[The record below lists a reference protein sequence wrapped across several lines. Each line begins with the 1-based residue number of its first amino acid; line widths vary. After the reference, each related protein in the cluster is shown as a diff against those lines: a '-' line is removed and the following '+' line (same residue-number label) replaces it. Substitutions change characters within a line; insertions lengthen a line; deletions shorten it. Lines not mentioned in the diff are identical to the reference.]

1 MYNLYIFEKNTS
13 DQEKKKLEEE
23 KNEKLKKKRKKE
35 IDKLILNYDKRMNNF
50 IISLCHHPIYL
61 KDLTNKSNSQLII
74 DEEKSAQKKILM
86 KKKYKNFSFGGF
98 ITDKKRI
105 ELLNEEKEINK
116 NYEQKILINKLKQEA
131 KNEKKRKKDKII
143 LQPRMRFKPRNE
155 LERIADVMNLLGEN
169 KNKKKIK
176 NLLDQLKK
184 IDIDKFR
191 KTKDFTKLKQ
201 LYKKNPLYLEENK
214 KDKSKD
220 NNKNNESK
228 SKSSSSD
235 DDDDDEL
242 DYKLETNLHRKIRNI
257 NLQLNKEKKKK
268 NKLLKDRG
276 GNNNESSLDRKIK
289 EKNKKLLEL
298 FKDDEKLYFKGA
310 SQYVQNKNQ
319 NYSSNKNTII
329 RSMSAMNFPNTI
341 NNLYSP
347 KSYNSNINF
356 NSFNSSS
363 PRDKPNNITFF
374 QKINTI
380 YSDRKTRPVS
390 MLISLNKKRRNQT
403 INNFGRNDLIKK
415 VDIKYQ
421 IKKKNMDKIFNKE
434 INNSIL
440 SDFYEKLS
448 QKEYSQVFEKPL
460 YLENNIDKINIGK
473 INLDMDLDEKLNYL
487 KKITEFKFNKNDR
500 RFWSIINSKNEE
512 NNNDFRKSICI
523 PKGNKDKNKV
533 KHNDDEVIIDGI
545 KYKNYDIKNI
555 SDIIFTKCGYYH
567 KKII

>member
-1 MYNLYIFEKNTS
+1 MYNLYIFEKNAS

-74 DEEKSAQKKILM
+74 EDEKSAQKKILM

-98 ITDKKRI
+98 ITDKKRV

-116 NYEQKILINKLKQEA
+116 NYEQKILINKLKQET

-143 LQPRMRFKPRNE
+143 IQPRMRFKPRNE

-184 IDIDKFR
+184 IDIDKLR

-214 KDKSKD
+214 KDKSD
-220 NNKNNESK
+220 SK
-228 SKSSSSD
+228 SKDEDEDEND
-235 DDDDDEL
+235 DDNDDEL

-257 NLQLNKEKKKK
+257 NFQLEKEKKKK

-276 GNNNESSLDRKIK
+276 DNNGNSLDKKIK

-310 SQYVQNKNQ
+310 SQYVQNKNN
-319 NYSSNKNTII
+319 NYLSNKNTNI
-329 RSMSAMNFPNTI
+329 RSMSAMNFPNTR

-347 KSYNSNINF
+347 KSYNSNINI
-356 NSFNSSS
+356 NSCNSSS
-363 PRDKPNNITFF
+363 PRDKQNNITFF

-380 YSDRKTRPVS
+380 YSDRKARPVS
-390 MLISLNKKRRNQT
+390 MFISFNKKKNKT

-421 IKKKNMDKIFNKE
+421 LKKKNMDKIIDKE

-440 SDFYEKLS
+440 NDFYGKLS

-460 YLENNIDKINIGK
+460 YLEKNLDKINIGK

-487 KKITEFKFNKNDR
+487 KKITEIKFSNNDR
-500 RFWSIINSKNEE
+500 RFWSINNSNNDV
-512 NNNDFRKSICI
+512 NNNMRKSLCI
-523 PKGNKDKNKV
+523 PKGNKEKNKV
-533 KHNDDEVIIDGI
+533 KHNDDEVIVDGI

-555 SDIIFTKCGYYH
+555 SDVIFTKCGYYH

>member
-1 MYNLYIFEKNTS
+1 
-13 DQEKKKLEEE
+13 
-23 KNEKLKKKRKKE
+23 
-35 IDKLILNYDKRMNNF
+35 
-50 IISLCHHPIYL
+50 
-61 KDLTNKSNSQLII
+61 
-74 DEEKSAQKKILM
+74 
-86 KKKYKNFSFGGF
+86 
-98 ITDKKRI
+98 
-105 ELLNEEKEINK
+105 
-116 NYEQKILINKLKQEA
+116 
-131 KNEKKRKKDKII
+131 
-143 LQPRMRFKPRNE
+143 MRFKPRNE

-214 KDKSKD
+214 KDKSD
-220 NNKNNESK
+220 SK
-228 SKSSSSD
+228 SKDDDEDED
-235 DDDDDEL
+235 DDDNDDEL

-257 NLQLNKEKKKK
+257 NFQLEKEKKKK

-276 GNNNESSLDRKIK
+276 DNNGNSLDKKIK

-310 SQYVQNKNQ
+310 SQYVQNKNN
-319 NYSSNKNTII
+319 NYLSNKNTNI
-329 RSMSAMNFPNTI
+329 RSMSAMNFPNTR

-347 KSYNSNINF
+347 KSYNSNIDI

-363 PRDKPNNITFF
+363 PRNKSNNITFF

-380 YSDRKTRPVS
+380 YSDRKARPMS
-390 MLISLNKKRRNQT
+390 MLISFNKKRNKA

-421 IKKKNMDKIFNKE
+421 LKKKNMDKIIDKE

-440 SDFYEKLS
+440 NDFYGKLS

-460 YLENNIDKINIGK
+460 YLEKNLDRINIGK

-487 KKITEFKFNKNDR
+487 KKITEIKFSNNDG
-500 RFWSIINSKNEE
+500 RFWSINNSKNEV
-512 NNNDFRKSICI
+512 NNNMRNSLCI
-523 PKGNKDKNKV
+523 PKGNKEKNKV
-533 KHNDDEVIIDGI
+533 KHNDDEVIVDGI

-555 SDIIFTKCGYYH
+555 SDVIFTKCGYYH

>member
-1 MYNLYIFEKNTS
+1 MYNLYIFEKKIS
-13 DQEKKKLEEE
+13 DKEKKKMEEE

-35 IDKLILNYDKRMNNF
+35 MDKLILNYDKRMNNF

-74 DEEKSAQKKILM
+74 DEEKSAEKKILM

-105 ELLNEEKEINK
+105 EMLNEEKEINK
-116 NYEQKILINKLKQEA
+116 GYEQKIIINKLKQEA
-131 KNEKKRKKDKII
+131 KEEKKRKKDKII

-214 KDKSKD
+214 MDKSED
-220 NNKNNESK
+220 NNKKNESK
-228 SKSSSSD
+228 SKSSS
-235 DDDDDEL
+235 DDDEL
-242 DYKLETNLHRKIRNI
+242 DYQLETNLHRKIRNI
-257 NLQLNKEKKKK
+257 NLELEKENKKK

-276 GNNNESSLDRKIK
+276 DNNESSLDKRIK

-310 SQYVQNKNQ
+310 SQYVQNKN
-319 NYSSNKNTII
+319 NLFNKNEII
-329 RSMSAMNFPNTI
+329 RSMSAMNFPNNR

-347 KSYNSNINF
+347 KSYNSNINI
-356 NSFNSSS
+356 NSFKSSS
-363 PRDKPNNITFF
+363 PRDKPNNISFF
-374 QKINTI
+374 KKINTI
-380 YSDRKTRPVS
+380 YSDRKVRPISV
-390 MLISLNKKRRNQT
+390 LISFNKKRDKTN
-403 INNFGRNDLIKK
+403 NNFGRNDLIKK

-421 IKKKNMDKIFNKE
+421 IKKKNMDKIIDKE

-440 SDFYEKLS
+440 NDFYGKLS
-448 QKEYSQVFEKPL
+448 QNNIYSQVFEKPL
-460 YLENNIDKINIGK
+460 YLEKDIDKINISK
-473 INLDMDLDEKLNYL
+473 INIDMNLDEKLKYL
-487 KKITEFKFNKNDR
+487 KKLTEIKFKNNER
-500 RFWSIINSKNEE
+500 RFWSVNNSKDEV
-512 NNNDFRKSICI
+512 NNNDMRKSICI
-523 PKGNKDKNKV
+523 PKANKDKKEKNKV
-533 KHNDDEVIIDGI
+533 KHNDDEVIVDGI

-555 SDIIFTKCGYYH
+555 SDVIFTKCGYYH

>member
-1 MYNLYIFEKNTS
+1 MYNLYIYEKNIS
-13 DQEKKKLEEE
+13 DREKKKLEEE
-23 KNEKLKKKRKKE
+23 KNEKLKNKRKKE
-35 IDKLILNYDKRMNNF
+35 IDKLTSNYDKRMNNF

-61 KDLTNKSNSQLII
+61 KDLTNKSTSQLII
-74 DEEKSAQKKILM
+74 DEEKSAEKKILM

-98 ITDKKRI
+98 ITDKKRV

-116 NYEQKILINKLKQEA
+116 NYEEKIVMNKLKQEA

-143 LQPRMRFKPRNE
+143 LQPRMRFKHRNE

-214 KDKSKD
+214 KEETKS
-220 NNKNNESK
+220 N
-228 SKSSSSD
+228 SSSD
-235 DDDDDEL
+235 DDDDDDL

-257 NLQLNKEKKKK
+257 NLQLEKENKKK

-276 GNNNESSLDRKIK
+276 DNNNESSLDKKIK

-310 SQYVQNKNQ
+310 SQYVQNRNR
-319 NYSSNKNTII
+319 NYFSDNNTII
-329 RSMSAMNFPNTI
+329 RSMSAMNFPNSR

-356 NSFNSSS
+356 NSFNSLS
-363 PRDKPNNITFF
+363 PRNKQN
-374 QKINTI
+374 NTI
-380 YSDRKTRPVS
+380 YSDRKARPAS
-390 MLISLNKKRRNQT
+390 MLTSFNKKRKEI
-403 INNFGRNDLIKK
+403 INNFGRNDLINK
-415 VDIKYQ
+415 VDIKFQ
-421 IKKKNMDKIFNKE
+421 IKKRNMNKIIEKE

-440 SDFYEKLS
+440 NDFYGKLS

-460 YLENNIDKINIGK
+460 YLEKNIDKINISK
-473 INLDMDLDEKLNYL
+473 INIDMDLNEKLNYL
-487 KKITEFKFNKNDR
+487 KKITEIKFNNNERRLWSVNNAKNDV
-500 RFWSIINSKNEE
+500 
-512 NNNDFRKSICI
+512 NNNNLRKSM
-523 PKGNKDKNKV
+523 PKNNKDKKEKNKL
-533 KHNDDEVIIDGI
+533 KHNDDEVIIDGV
-545 KYKNYDIKNI
+545 KYNHFDIKNI
-555 SDIIFTKCGYYH
+555 SDVIFTKCGYYH
-567 KKII
+567 KKVI